1 MSPQAG
7 ELLVQEIAPRI
18 RSSLS
23 HSVSLVG
30 PDDLGEL
37 VQDTIATAAQL
48 LHSVETRGKKVT
60 AGNISYYAVRLTRE
74 GRRSTGFKKTD
85 PLHPAAQIA
94 GRSRVV
100 SLEEPLGGEIE
111 DQETLCLHD
120 VLAAPDEDPSMAAT
134 RRLDWTGL
142 VESLDT
148 ANREILCRLLEG
160 ADLGKLLPKLKCSR
174 HALQRDKQ
182 RLAASI
188 RERLGPD
195 ILDQVQALPR
205 WRDNLSAKQEKF
217 VCRYERLL
225 A

>member
-1 MSPQAG
+1 
-7 ELLVQEIAPRI
+7 
-18 RSSLS
+18 
-23 HSVSLVG
+23 
-30 PDDLGEL
+30 
-37 VQDTIATAAQL
+37 
-48 LHSVETRGKKVT
+48 
-60 AGNISYYAVRLTRE
+60 VRLTRE

-100 SLEEPLGGEIE
+100 SLEESLGGEVE

-148 ANREILCRLLEG
+148 ANREILCCLIEG

-174 HALQRDKQ
+174 HALQRNKQ
-182 RLAASI
+182 RLAASL

-217 VCRYERLL
+217 VCRYERSL

>member
-23 HSVSLVG
+23 HCVSQVG
-30 PDDLGEL
+30 SDDLGEL
-37 VQDTIATAAQL
+37 VQDTIAIAAQL

-60 AGNISYYAVRLTRE
+60 AGNIGYYAVRLTRE

-94 GRSRVV
+94 RRSRVI
-100 SLEEPLGGEIE
+100 SLEEPLGAETE

-120 VLAAPDEDPSMAAT
+120 VLAAPEEDPSMAAT

-142 VESLDT
+142 VESLDSV
-148 ANREILCRLLEG
+148 AREILCCLIEG
-160 ADLGKLLPKLKCSR
+160 RDLGKLLARLKRSR
-174 HALQRDKQ
+174 WAWRQDKQ
-182 RLAASI
+182 RLAAAI
-188 RERLGPD
+188 RQRLGPD
-195 ILDQVQALPR
+195 ILNAVQALPR

-217 VCRYERLL
+217 VCRYERSR

>member
-18 RSSLS
+18 RSSLR
-23 HSVSLVG
+23 HSVSPVG

-60 AGNISYYAVRLTRE
+60 AGNICYYAVRLTRQ

-100 SLEEPLGGEIE
+100 SLEEPLGAEIE

-120 VLAAPDEDPSMAAT
+120 VLATRDEDPSMAAT
-134 RRLDWTGL
+134 RRLDWTAL
-142 VESLDT
+142 VESLDSAT
-148 ANREILCRLLEG
+148 QEILGCLIEG
-160 ADLGKLLPKLKCSR
+160 ADLGKLLSKLKRSR
-174 HALQRDKQ
+174 RAWPQDKQ

-188 RERLGPD
+188 RERLGQD
-195 ILDQVQALPR
+195 ILNEVQALPR
-205 WRDNLSAKQEKF
+205 WRNNLSAKQEKF
-217 VCRYERLL
+217 VCRYERSLV
-225 A
+225 

>member
-23 HSVSLVG
+23 HCVSQVG
-30 PDDLGEL
+30 PDDIDEL
-37 VQDTIATAAQL
+37 VQDAIATAAKL
-48 LHSVETRGKKVT
+48 LHSVETRAKKVT

-94 GRSRVV
+94 RRSRVI
-100 SLEEPLGGEIE
+100 SLEEPLGAETE

-120 VLAAPDEDPSMAAT
+120 VLAAPEEDPSMAAT

-142 VESLDT
+142 VESLDSV
-148 ANREILCRLLEG
+148 AREILCCLIEG
-160 ADLGKLLPKLKCSR
+160 RDLGKLLARLKRSR
-174 HALQRDKQ
+174 WAWRQAKQ
-182 RLAASI
+182 RLAAAI
-188 RERLGPD
+188 RQRLGPD
-195 ILDQVQALPR
+195 ILNAVQALPR

-217 VCRYERLL
+217 VCRYERSR

>member
-1 MSPQAG
+1 MPKQHAK
-7 ELLVQEIAPRI
+7 
-18 RSSLS
+18 
-23 HSVSLVG
+23 
-30 PDDLGEL
+30 
-37 VQDTIATAAQL
+37 L
-48 LHSVETRGKKVT
+48 LHSVETRAKKVT

-100 SLEEPLGGEIE
+100 SLEEPLGEEIE

-142 VESLDT
+142 VESLDA
-148 ANREILCRLLEG
+148 ANREILGCLLEG

-174 HALQRDKQ
+174 HTLQ
-182 RLAASI
+182 
-188 RERLGPD
+188 
-195 ILDQVQALPR
+195 
-205 WRDNLSAKQEKF
+205 
-217 VCRYERLL
+217 
-225 A
+225 

>member
-23 HSVSLVG
+23 HCVSQVG
-30 PDDLGEL
+30 PDDIDEL
-37 VQDTIATAAQL
+37 VQDAIATAAKL
-48 LHSVETRGKKVT
+48 LHSVETRAKKVT

-94 GRSRVV
+94 GRCRVV

-120 VLAAPDEDPSMAAT
+120 VLAARDEDPSMAAT
-134 RRLDWTGL
+134 RRLDWAGL
-142 VESLDT
+142 VESLDPVSQ
-148 ANREILCRLLEG
+148 AVLCCLIE
-160 ADLGKLLPKLKCSR
+160 AVNLGTLMPKLKRSYWTLR
-174 HALQRDKQ
+174 QDKQ
-182 RLAASI
+182 RLATLI
-188 RERLGPD
+188 RERLGED
-195 ILDQVQALPR
+195 ILNQVQALPR
-205 WRDNLSAKQEKF
+205 WRNNLRAKQEKW
-217 VCRYERLL
+217 VCRYERSL

>member
-18 RSSLS
+18 RSSLR
-23 HSVSLVG
+23 HSVSPVG

-37 VQDTIATAAQL
+37 VQDTIAIAAQL

-60 AGNISYYAVRLTRE
+60 AGNISYYAVRLTRQ

-120 VLAAPDEDPSMAAT
+120 VLATRDEDPSMAAT
-134 RRLDWTGL
+134 RRLDWTAL
-142 VESLDT
+142 VESLDSAT
-148 ANREILCRLLEG
+148 QEILGCLIEG
-160 ADLGKLLPKLKCSR
+160 ADLGKLLSKLKRSR
-174 HALQRDKQ
+174 RAWPQDKQ
-182 RLAASI
+182 RLAAWI
-188 RERLGPD
+188 RERLGQD
-195 ILDQVQALPR
+195 ILNEVQALPR

-217 VCRYERLL
+217 VCRYERSLE
-225 A
+225 

>member
-23 HSVSLVG
+23 HCVSPVG
-30 PDDLGEL
+30 ADDLGEL

-60 AGNISYYAVRLTRE
+60 AGNISYYAVRLTRQ

-120 VLAAPDEDPSMAAT
+120 VLAAHDEDPSMAAS

-142 VESLDT
+142 VESLDSAT
-148 ANREILCRLLEG
+148 QEILGCLIEG
-160 ADLGKLLPKLKCSR
+160 ADLGKLLSKLKRSR
-174 HALQRDKQ
+174 RAWPQDKQ

-188 RERLGPD
+188 RERLGQD
-195 ILDQVQALPR
+195 ILNEVQALPR
-205 WRDNLSAKQEKF
+205 WRNNLSAKQEKF
-217 VCRYERLL
+217 VCRYERSLV
-225 A
+225 

>member
-23 HSVSLVG
+23 HCVSQVG

-111 DQETLCLHD
+111 DQETLCL
-120 VLAAPDEDPSMAAT
+120 LTFWPPPRKT
-134 RRLDWTGL
+134 RRWPLRGVWIGQGWSSRWTRPTGR
-142 VESLDT
+142 SS
-148 ANREILCRLLEG
+148 A
-160 ADLGKLLPKLKCSR
+160 ACSKAR
-174 HALQRDKQ
+174 
-182 RLAASI
+182 I
-188 RERLGPD
+188 
-195 ILDQVQALPR
+195 
-205 WRDNLSAKQEKF
+205 
-217 VCRYERLL
+217 
-225 A
+225 